1 MKKVFFLIAT
11 MAITSVSIA
20 QTAQERSI
28 PFDKNNSY
36 SGVSLDVSDYDVK
49 TIAGAL
55 QSRFEISGLKG
66 SNSGKFRAYLAQNFP
81 EFGTQNYDIYTQ
93 VVEVGKK
100 KEKKTMVYLLVSK
113 GNNNFVT
120 PSSDPDIVNNMK
132 TYLNGFTAYLKQY
145 DTSLKIAEQ
154 QKNLAKMEKEFKS
167 LTANKEKLQ
176 KQLDKTDTEIQQKQ
190 DLINKAKELLNSLKS
205 TN

>member
-1 MKKVFFLIAT
+1 MKKVVFFIAAT
-11 MAITSVSIA
+11 VITSVSIA
-20 QTAQERSI
+20 QTAQERVI

-36 SGVSLDVSDYDVK
+36 SGVSLDISDYDVK

-55 QSRFEISGLKG
+55 QNRFEVSGLKG

-81 EFGTQNYDIYTQ
+81 EFGMQNYDIYTQ
-93 VVEVGKK
+93 VVGVGKK
-100 KEKKTMVYLLVSK
+100 KDKKTTVYLLVSK

-132 TYLNGFTAYLKQY
+132 TYLNGFVAYLKQY

-154 QKNLAKMEKEFKS
+154 QKNLTKMEKDFKT
-167 LTANKEKLQ
+167 LTANKEKMQ
-176 KQLDKTDTEIQQKQ
+176 KQMEKTEQEIQQKQ
-190 DLINKAKELLNSLKS
+190 DAINKAKESLNTLKS